1 MPDNI
6 AFASY
11 QADLLGNQWLGK
23 GTNMAITYTYDQ
35 AENLV
40 LTEAKEVISI
50 QELSIYIV
58 NVSEDLNIKSGFV
71 EVVDLSEVTD
81 LQISYSSAQ
90 NITKGWDKWKHKS
103 HKGSIMYAPTD
114 LAFGILRMMQTLIA
128 MEPGSEETPHLIARN
143 KDDIPELIRKIKA

>member
-1 MPDNI
+1 M
-6 AFASY
+6 
-11 QADLLGNQWLGK
+11 LGK
-23 GTNMAITYTYDQ
+23 GTNMAITYKYDKSG
-35 AENLV
+35 NLV
-40 LTEAKEVISI
+40 LAEVKGVISI
-50 QELSIYIV
+50 QELLIYFE

-90 NITKGWDKWKHKS
+90 NITEDWDKWKQKS

-114 LAFGILRMMQTLIA
+114 LAFGILRMMQILI
-128 MEPGSEETPHLIARN
+128 EIKPGTEEIPHLVTRN